1 MDLKQQVEYMR
12 LARIVS
18 KVSFVF
24 ILISS
29 SSVEIHVQGNGP
41 QLSGALGYCSLLS
54 LISVFRP
61 ILLTIFKNF
70 LWSWFGSS

>member
-41 QLSGALGYCSLLS
+41 QLSGALGYC
-54 LISVFRP
+54 
-61 ILLTIFKNF
+61 
-70 LWSWFGSS
+70 